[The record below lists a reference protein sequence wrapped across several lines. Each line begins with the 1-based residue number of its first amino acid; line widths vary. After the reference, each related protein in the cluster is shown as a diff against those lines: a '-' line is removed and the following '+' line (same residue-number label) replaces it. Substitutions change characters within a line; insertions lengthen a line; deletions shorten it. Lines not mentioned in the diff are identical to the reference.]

1 MKLRVPPTE
10 KNFPGYKNA
19 PKVASVTPWEQFQY
33 IAITLSETL
42 RIACGAC
49 LSKITRLTKV

>member
-19 PKVASVTPWEQFQY
+19 PKVASVSLWEQFSY
-33 IAITLSETL
+33 IAITLAETL
-42 RIACGAC
+42 RIAYKAG
-49 LSKITRLTKV
+49 LSKIVRNTKV